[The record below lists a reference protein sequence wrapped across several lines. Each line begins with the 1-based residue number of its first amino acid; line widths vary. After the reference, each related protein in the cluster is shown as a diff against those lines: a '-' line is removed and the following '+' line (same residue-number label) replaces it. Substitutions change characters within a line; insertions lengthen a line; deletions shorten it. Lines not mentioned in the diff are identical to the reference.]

1 MPEVCRF
8 DELRSKTDRQLFRL
22 IGDALAL
29 GIREARQALTFADT
43 WVFAEGHYLR
53 AKGARDEASR
63 LMRFAGEVPGEERR
77 RCEGGLRQLR
87 EMLEGLSVLSSAPAP
102 AVNGVPTLARALW
115 EARGCPQGSP
125 EDDWFRAERV
135 LQSQP
140 AWVAS

>member
-29 GIREARQALTFADT
+29 GIREAGQALTFADV

-53 AKGARDEASR
+53 AKGACDEASR

-77 RCEGGLRQLR
+77 RYEGGLRQLQ
-87 EMLEGLSVLSSAPAP
+87 EMLEGLSVLGSARA
-102 AVNGVPTLARALW
+102 ADGVPTLARALW

-135 LQSQP
+135 LQSQTVC
-140 AWVAS
+140 VAS